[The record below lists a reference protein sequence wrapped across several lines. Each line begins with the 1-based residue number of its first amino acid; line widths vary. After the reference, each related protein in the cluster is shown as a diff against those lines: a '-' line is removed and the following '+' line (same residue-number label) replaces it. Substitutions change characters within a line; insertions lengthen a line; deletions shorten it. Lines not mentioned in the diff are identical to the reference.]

1 MGWDSRYITD
11 WTDHVWT
18 EVLDRS
24 CVVPPASQGGGGE
37 GKEGGAAD
45 AGALRQS
52 RGRWIHCDSCE
63 NIRDAPLTYEAGWGK
78 KLSYVVAFARD
89 HVSEETKKEDEM
101 DEMT

>member
-1 MGWDSRYITD
+1 M
-11 WTDHVWT
+11 
-18 EVLDRS
+18 LDRS
-24 CVVPPASQGGGGE
+24 CVVPPATQGGSGE

-45 AGALRQS
+45 AVGTLRQS

-89 HVSEETKKEDEM
+89 HVSEVTKK
-101 DEMT
+101 TTR